1 MSQVWRLLMGL
12 QITGSISENQGYE
25 LALQFMRVSQ
35 KLYPTEEDTWP
46 EPDQA
51 W

>member
-12 QITGSISENQGYE
+12 QITGGISDKQRYE

-35 KLYPTEEDTWP
+35 KLRPTKEDTWP

-51 W
+51 C